1 MDNLPVSN
9 IVLREILEKSNAST
23 GMYIQ
28 KVYKDSL
35 REFISIFSNIYYI
48 DKDNNPIKIKCFHGN
63 QERVIAKT
71 TLGDN
76 ITLPVITITESSTS
90 NNDERRKYSKLLV
103 HEKYWDKDKNRAIR
117 ILSLAPRPVDI
128 TYEIN
133 IWTKYKQD
141 LDQIRESIFTMF
153 NPDLEI
159 KTNKSYYTKAFLV
172 DESDISQ
179 VEVSDLQD
187 RVLRKKLSVNLETY
201 IPNPRFLYTST
212 GKIEEFNFE
221 VEIEAN
227 PSIVQIFNK

>member
-1 MDNLPVSN
+1 MANIPVSN
-9 IVLREILEKSNAST
+9 MVLREILEKSNAST
-23 GMYIQ
+23 GMFIQ
-28 KVYKDSL
+28 KVYKDTL
-35 REFISIFSNIYYI
+35 REFISIFNNIYYI

-63 QERVIAKT
+63 QERVIAKN

-76 ITLPVITITESSTS
+76 ITLPVITITESATA
-90 NNDERRKYSKLLV
+90 NNDERRKYSRLLV

-128 TYEIN
+128 SYEIN

-159 KTNKSYYTKAFLV
+159 KTDKSYYTKAFLT
-172 DESDISQ
+172 EEADISQ

-187 RVLRKKLSVNLETY
+187 RVLKKKLLINVETY
-201 IPNPRFLYTST
+201 IPNPKFLYTST

-221 VEIEAN
+221 VEIDAN